1 MLSADVQKALISI
14 HLSIPSVGPL
24 SSKEQANPTL
34 KPAYLE
40 KTLSTD
46 TTKPREV
53 MFLGRLPPF
62 HSKLHGRVIPTA
74 IASRQ
79 TGPPQ
84 TATQFI

>member
-1 MLSADVQKALISI
+1 MLR
-14 HLSIPSVGPL
+14 
-24 SSKEQANPTL
+24 ENP
-34 KPAYLE
+34 E
-40 KTLSTD
+40 HTD